1 MTAEER
7 DRQIR
12 EEGVEIGFAAGQ
24 ENERT
29 KLLTAM
35 ISDKLRS
42 GISPETIAAE
52 LAPYFEMDTTAMLAR
67 IAQIQTSL

>member
-12 EEGVEIGFAAGQ
+12 EEGVEIGFVAGQ

-42 GISPETIAAE
+42 GISPKAIAAE

-67 IAQIQTSL
+67 ITQIQNSL